1 MWTLIDLYV
10 PRLVLQPIIE
20 NAVEHGIQPQQ
31 KGVISIRIYREEN
44 NLIFEVENDGVMTPE
59 DEKRI
64 ERLLSD
70 DYDAAN
76 ESANSL
82 GIRNV
87 NQRLKIIYGENSG
100 LTIKINRKGHA
111 VSRIIIAID
120 QSKQ

>member
-1 MWTLIDLYV
+1 
-10 PRLVLQPIIE
+10 
-20 NAVEHGIQPQQ
+20 
-31 KGVISIRIYREEN
+31 
-44 NLIFEVENDGVMTPE
+44 MTPE